1 MLSSD
6 RLNTLKTP
14 NWRLA
19 NENSD
24 DVMVISTPIQ
34 AHDHGAGVPNGSF
47 SPGSV
52 PNLQAH
58 VPHLDDCH
66 GPAFHAELGV

>member
-6 RLNTLKTP
+6 RLNTPNTP

-19 NENSD
+19 TD
-24 DVMVISTPIQ
+24 KFYDPIISLTPIQ
-34 AHDHGAGVPNGSF
+34 AHDHGAGVLNGSF